1 MVRIGIICILALG
14 LSAGFSLAEENPDL
28 KEVLPQ
34 AASFTA
40 VKKGKEI
47 LYYKAQGPDG
57 KLIGAVFEAKGKSY
71 SEINTLVGMLKD
83 GTLTAIKVLAQ
94 EETPG
99 IGSRVAAPEFTDRFR
114 NIKDISQ
121 VQAITGATVSSS
133 AVIEAVKKRAE
144 EIKNL
149 MTNDKAQNPK

>member
-1 MVRIGIICILALG
+1 MVRIGIICVLALG
-14 LSAGFSLAEENPDL
+14 LSAGFSLAEENLDL

-40 VKKGKEI
+40 VKKSGEI

-71 SEINTLVGMLKD
+71 SEIDTLVGMLKD

-94 EETPG
+94 DETPG
-99 IGSRVAAPEFTDRFR
+99 IGSRVTTPEFTDRFR
-114 NIKDISQ
+114 NIQDISQ
-121 VQAITGATVSSS
+121 VQAITGATVSSQ
-133 AVIEAVKKRAE
+133 AVIDSVKKKAA
-144 EIKNL
+144 EIKAL
-149 MTNDKAQNPK
+149 LKE